1 MTHETANMAKAYL
14 SPMGSTVAS
23 ECLSEHM
30 TAPNP
35 LSYQLVTDSWRLVAE
50 VLGLGHPRLRG
61 QDPAPDEL
69 PPASICGGW
78 GPHVLCGGQ
87 SGSVPPRRG
96 LRGQDSERRQAG

>member
-14 SPMGSTVAS
+14 SPMGSTVTS

-50 VLGLGHPRLRG
+50 VLGLGLTLQAEERPILRR
-61 QDPAPDEL
+61 PAP
-69 PPASICGGW
+69 PP
-78 GPHVLCGGQ
+78 LQ
-87 SGSVPPRRG
+87 R
-96 LRGQDSERRQAG
+96 